1 MKPAIS
7 YPYQNLDLSDITGE
21 QWEDI
26 PGLDG
31 YYCISNFGR
40 AKRLEFEILCS
51 DGYTRRLKEKILAP
65 GLGEFRNNTVNDQN
79 YFLRIKITQS
89 GVAYNFSV
97 RRLVY
102 HCFVKNFDM
111 DNLSLVVIAKDGN
124 GKNIKPSNLRLLN
137 LSQKQKRIFD
147 RHRSV
152 RNLPDAYE
160 EFINQGAILSS
171 NPFCKQISQY
181 TLTGKRIQTF
191 PGANVAARVL
201 NISEVRIN
209 SVLKGRQISSGGYVW
224 RYGKEKQIDM
234 QKLMEEKSLRR
245 KLLRGQKVTQYSPKG
260 KRIATFLT
268 ISDAAEKTG
277 LRGSDISVA
286 LSGKQ
291 KSVGGFIWRKGWG
304 KPRIDLSNYLFGEEL
319 RAQRRFKKV
328 KQYSPQG
335 KHINTFPSV
344 KDAVAEFGISP
355 AHLSRALDKQKLAKG
370 FFWKTANK

>member
-1 MKPAIS
+1 MKSAIS
-7 YPYQNLDLSDITGE
+7 YPHQNLDLSDIKGE

-31 YYCISNFGR
+31 YYCISTFGR

-51 DGYTRRLKEKILAP
+51 NGYTRRLNEKILTP
-65 GLGEFRNNTVNDQN
+65 GVEKFRNHTVNDQS
-79 YFLRIKITQS
+79 YFLRITIMQS
-89 GVAYNFSV
+89 GVVHNFSV
-97 RRLVY
+97 PRLVY
-102 HCFVKNFDM
+102 HCFVKSFDM

-124 GKNIKPSNLRLLN
+124 GKNIKPGNLMLVN

-147 RHRSV
+147 RHRLI

-181 TLTGKRIQTF
+181 TLTGKKIQTF
-191 PGANVAARVL
+191 PGTNVAARIL

-224 RYGKEKQIDM
+224 RYGKERQINM
-234 QKLMEEKSLRR
+234 QKLREEKSLRR
-245 KLLRGQKVTQYSPKG
+245 KLLRGQKVTQYSAQG
-260 KRIATFLT
+260 MRIAIFLT
-268 ISDAAEKTG
+268 ISDAAKKSG

-291 KSVGGFIWRKGWG
+291 KSAGGFIWRKGWG
-304 KPRIDLSNYLFGEEL
+304 NLK
-319 RAQRRFKKV
+319 
-328 KQYSPQG
+328 
-335 KHINTFPSV
+335 
-344 KDAVAEFGISP
+344 
-355 AHLSRALDKQKLAKG
+355 
-370 FFWKTANK
+370 